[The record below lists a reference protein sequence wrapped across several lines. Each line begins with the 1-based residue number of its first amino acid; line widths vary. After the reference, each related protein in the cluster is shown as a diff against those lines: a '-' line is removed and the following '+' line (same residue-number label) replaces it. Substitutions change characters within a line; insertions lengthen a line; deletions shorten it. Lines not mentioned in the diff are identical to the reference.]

1 MVKKNVSYEDMM
13 NRLDAIVTTM
23 ESTELTLDDS
33 INNYEEG
40 MKLCNS
46 LYKSLSQAESK
57 IKILTEQGEKDFL
70 INEE

>member
-1 MVKKNVSYEDMM
+1 MAKKNVSYEEMM
-13 NRLDAIVTTM
+13 HKLEGIVTTM

-33 INNYEEG
+33 ITNYEEG

-46 LYKSLSQAESK
+46 LYKTLSQAESK

-70 INEE
+70 SNEE

>member
-1 MVKKNVSYEDMM
+1 MVKKNSSYEEMIH
-13 NRLDAIVTTM
+13 RLEKIVTTM

-33 INNYEEG
+33 ITNYEEG

-46 LYKSLSQAESK
+46 LYKALSQAESK

-70 INEE
+70 ANEE